1 MIESTIIQ
9 TCNNLEK
16 LSPQGLEKIA
26 KEHLEYCN
34 YKIEGYWDENDNF
47 YETITFKQP
56 LFIQLSCYDIKR
68 QFKENNSQYLIK
80 IKFLLKQ
87 DLSKDNYNNII
98 AEMTLIYD
106 SNFHFIDEN
115 WLININSDFVISS

>member
-1 MIESTIIQ
+1 MESDQVYFIT
-9 TCNNLEK
+9 K
-16 LSPQGLEKIA
+16 A

-47 YETITFKQP
+47 YEIITLKQP

-68 QFKENNSQYLIK
+68 QFQEKNSPYLIK

-87 DLSKDNYNNII
+87 DLSQDNDHNNI

-115 WLININSDFVISS
+115 WLINVNSNFVISS

>member
-1 MIESTIIQ
+1 MESDQVYFT
-9 TCNNLEK
+9 TK
-16 LSPQGLEKIA
+16 A

-47 YETITFKQP
+47 YEIITLKQP

-68 QFKENNSQYLIK
+68 QFQEKNSQYLIK

-87 DLSKDNYNNII
+87 DLSQDNDHNNI

-115 WLININSDFVISS
+115 WLINVNSNFVISS